1 MAQYRNVLVV
11 DSQWQ
16 VMSAVRDVL
25 PDSSHDFE
33 RLESRLR
40 VQRAALRHCLAN
52 KPSTRHQLDMLRL
65 VAVLSTLFVAMKRR
79 MKVPNI
85 ARTLHN
91 MPGLYS
97 ALHAYQS
104 VDSFQR
110 KHVAVMTQC
119 EMTSQNLWSRYDRH
133 FVGITWHNVWS

>member
-1 MAQYRNVLVV
+1 MKLSKESVAQYKNVLVV
-11 DSQWQ
+11 DCQWQ
-16 VMSAVRDVL
+16 LTSAVRDVQ
-25 PDSSHDFE
+25 PDSSHAYE

-40 VQRAALRHCLAN
+40 VQRAALRQCLTN

-91 MPGLYS
+91 MPGIYAS
-97 ALHAYQS
+97 QSPRIALS
-104 VDSFQR
+104 VT
-110 KHVAVMTQC
+110 KHHVLPKFLVVNQK
-119 EMTSQNLWSRYDRH
+119 
-133 FVGITWHNVWS
+133 